1 MLGMVVL
8 ASTAEPVAT
17 LGRTGTVAPA
27 VLDCRVLLVS
37 MAHQPSS
44 PGAMGAMVQPEVMG
58 QKVEQ
63 VALADRSL
71 VMAAMEGLVA
81 TVAMVEPEAPAPL
94 APTVSLQDLR
104 VATVAAVAMVEQPAT
119 GAWGAPVVPHQE
131 VARRGQV
138 EHSALAA
145 RWAMGAMVLSAEL
158 VPWVAL
164 ADPVALAVMG
174 SMAAMAATAG
184 PAAPGWMESSRL
196 E

>member
-1 MLGMVVL
+1 MVTVVL

-17 LGRTGTVAPA
+17 LGRPGTVAPV

-44 PGAMGAMVQPEVMG
+44 LGVMGAMVQPEVMA
-58 QKVEQ
+58 QKVEP

-71 VMAAMEGLVA
+71 ATAAMEGLAA
-81 TVAMVEPEAPAPL
+81 TVAMVELEAPVPL
-94 APTVSLQDLR
+94 APTLSLQDLR
-104 VATVAAVAMVEQPAT
+104 VATVAAVAMVEQPAA

-145 RWAMGAMVLSAEL
+145 RWAMGVMVLSAEL
-158 VPWVAL
+158 VPSVVQ
-164 ADPVALAVMG
+164 ADPVALAVTG
-174 SMAAMAATAG
+174 STAAMVATAG
-184 PAAPGWMESSRL
+184 PAAPGWMESSARL

>member
-1 MLGMVVL
+1 MLVMVVL

-58 QKVEQ
+58 QKVEPA
-63 VALADRSL
+63 ALADRSL
-71 VMAAMEGLVA
+71 ETAAMEGLVA
-81 TVAMVEPEAPAPL
+81 TVAMVELEAPVPL
-94 APTVSLQDLR
+94 VPTVSRQDLR
-104 VATVAAVAMVEQPAT
+104 AATAATVAMVEQPAT
-119 GAWGAPVVPHQE
+119 GAWGVPVVLHQE
-131 VARRGQV
+131 VARWGRV

-145 RWAMGAMVLSAEL
+145 RWAMEAMAPSAEL
-158 VPWVAL
+158 ASSVDPV
-164 ADPVALAVMG
+164 DPVALAVTG
-174 SMAAMAATAG
+174 STAAMVATAG
-184 PAAPGWMESSRL
+184 PAAPGWTGSSRL